1 MEKFSDISDCVC
13 VGQPVDGDER
23 VILFVKMAKGGRYIL

>member
-1 MEKFSDISDCVC
+1 MDRFSEVSDSVC

-23 VILFVKMAKGGRYIL
+23 VILFIKMTNGKR